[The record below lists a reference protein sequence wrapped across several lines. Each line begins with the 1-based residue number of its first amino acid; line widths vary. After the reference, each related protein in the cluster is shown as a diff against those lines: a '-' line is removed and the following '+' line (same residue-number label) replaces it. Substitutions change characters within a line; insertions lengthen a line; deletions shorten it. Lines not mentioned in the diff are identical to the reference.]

1 MKRREFVEKAGIGA
15 AALALGATQ
24 GGHASA
30 AAEGQLS
37 HNAISGPLATAT
49 VSFGAWASKTSR
61 RPNLV
66 ATAGL
71 ANNVHAMIPN
81 QVTIKAGGT
90 VNFMIA
96 GFHVIAV
103 YDDGTQPGSINTGTT
118 APPFNAAMPPII
130 EDETNR
136 IYRGIDPTVMPFLQG
151 PMQKGPVGPAFQ
163 PLLQDRIEVV
173 QFPDPGTFLVIC
185 AVLPHFA
192 MGMYGFVKVVP

>member
-1 MKRREFVEKAGIGA
+1 MKRREFVERAGIGA

-30 AAEGQLS
+30 AHEEQVS

-49 VSFGAWASKTSR
+49 VSFGAWAKGTNR

-66 ATAGL
+66 ASAGL
-71 ANNVHAMIPN
+71 TNNAHVVTPN
-81 QVTIKAGGT
+81 HVTIKAGGT
-90 VNFMIA
+90 VNYMIA

-103 YDDGTQPGSINTGTT
+103 YDDGTQPGSINTNTT
-118 APPFNAAMPPII
+118 VTPFGAAMPPII
-130 EDETNR
+130 DDENNR
-136 IYRGIDPTVMPFLQG
+136 VYRGIDPTVMPFLQG

-192 MGMYGFVKVVP
+192 MGMYGYV

>member
-1 MKRREFVEKAGIGA
+1 
-15 AALALGATQ
+15 
-24 GGHASA
+24 
-30 AAEGQLS
+30 
-37 HNAISGPLATAT
+37 
-49 VSFGAWASKTSR
+49 
-61 RPNLV
+61 
-66 ATAGL
+66 
-71 ANNVHAMIPN
+71 MIPN

-103 YDDGTQPGSINTGTT
+103 YDDGTQPGSINTATT

-136 IYRGIDPTVMPFLQG
+136 IYRGIDPTVMPLLQG

-173 QFPDPGTFLVIC
+173 QFPDSGTFLVIC
-185 AVLPHFA
+185 AVLPHFL
-192 MGMYGFVKVVP
+192 MNMYGFVKVVP

>member
-15 AALALGATQ
+15 AALALGGTQ
-24 GGHASA
+24 AGHASA
-30 AAEGQLS
+30 AAEEQVS

-49 VSFGAWASKTSR
+49 VSFGAWTSGTNR

-71 ANNVHAMIPN
+71 ANNAHVVIPN

-96 GFHVIAV
+96 GFHVVAV
-103 YDDGTQPGSINTGTT
+103 YSDGTQPGSINTGIT
-118 APPFNAAMPPII
+118 APPINATVPPII
-130 EDETNR
+130 EDTTNR
-136 IYRGIDPTVMPFLQG
+136 IYRGIDPTAMPFLQG
-151 PMQKGPVGPAFQ
+151 PIQQGPMGPPFQ

-185 AVLPHFA
+185 AVLPHFL

>member
-30 AAEGQLS
+30 AAEAQLS

-49 VSFGAWASKTSR
+49 VSFGAWASNISR

-71 ANNVHAMIPN
+71 ANNVHALIPN

-96 GFHVIAV
+96 GFHVVAV
-103 YDDGTQPGSINTGTT
+103 YDDGTQPGSINTGITS
-118 APPFNAAMPPII
+118 PPINATVPPII

-136 IYRGIDPTVMPFLQG
+136 IYRGIDPTAMPFLQG

-173 QFPDPGTFLVIC
+173 QFPDPGMFLVIC